1 MNGGL
6 LVQNCSNH
14 AIGYTHRIT
23 NGDKIIDI
31 TSTHHQMQYPYNL
44 DPKDYTILYKSYD
57 NRCSYYAG
65 DKINIDYL
73 ISCGEPE
80 IVLYHKEGFPKCLA
94 IQGHPEMMSQNSPVN
109 IEINEIINNLLNE
122 KD

>member
-6 LVQNCSNH
+6 LVQNCTNH

-23 NGDKIIDI
+23 NGDKIFDI

-44 DPKDYTILYKSYD
+44 PKEDYTVLYTCYTHRSNYYD
-57 NRCSYYAG
+57 G
-65 DKINIDYL
+65 DKIDVHTIL
-73 ISCGEPE
+73 LCGEPE
-80 IVLYHKEGFPKCLA
+80 IVLYHKKNMPKCLA
-94 IQGHPEMMSQNSPVN
+94 IQGHPEMMSQDSPAN
-109 IEINEIINNLLNE
+109 IEINAIINNLLNE